1 MKVTAL
7 KKEFSIVSLKGFG
20 EFLSRSGFKVEAARA
35 GKNPKP
41 AKKIVE
47 AIPVDLCGFHLK
59 YPTMLASGVLGISF
73 DLFPRILSSGC
84 GAIVTKSIGLEPR
97 SGYKNPTMTGVD
109 GGYLN
114 AIGLANPGVEIFRE
128 ELREFD
134 EAHSN
139 RPMPLVVSIFADSP
153 ENFAK
158 IAETLDEQDFLGF
171 ELNLSCPHV
180 KDVGSEI
187 GGDLELSSRVIKAV
201 KRETTKPLLVKMP
214 ASIMNASVWG
224 KTIEEAGADAIVA
237 INTVRAMTIDIAS
250 QKPVLSNKI
259 GGLSGAAIR
268 PVGVRAVYELF
279 EVVRIPII
287 GVGGVFQWMHAVEYF
302 LAGATSVQIGS
313 AMATGFLDTFGKINS
328 GISSY
333 MKEHGF
339 TNLKEMIGAAHH

>member
-1 MKVTAL
+1 MRLVAL
-7 KKEFSIVSLKGFG
+7 RKEFSIVSLKGFG
-20 EFLSRSGFKVEAARA
+20 KFSSSSGFKVETTRA
-35 GKNPKP
+35 GKNQKP
-41 AKKIVE
+41 AKKFFQ
-47 AIPVDLCGFHLK
+47 AIPVDLCGFRLK

-73 DLFPRILSSGC
+73 DLFPRIISSGC
-84 GAIVTKSIGLEPR
+84 GAIVTKSIGVEPR
-97 SGYKNPTMTGVD
+97 AGYKNPTMTGVE

-128 ELREFD
+128 ELRGFNEVL
-134 EAHSN
+134 SN
-139 RPMPLVVSIFADSP
+139 KSTPLVVSIFADSP

-158 IAETLDEQDFLGF
+158 IAGILNEQDFLAF

-187 GGDLELSSRVIKAV
+187 GGDLELSSKVIKAV
-201 KRETTKPLLVKMP
+201 KRETSKPLLVKMP

-237 INTVRAMTIDIAS
+237 INTIRAMTVDIAS
-250 QKPVLSNKI
+250 QTPVLSNKI

-279 EVVRIPII
+279 EAVKIPII
-287 GVGGVFQWMHAVEYF
+287 GVGGVFEWFHAAEYY
-302 LAGATSVQIGS
+302 LAGATCVQIGS
-313 AMATGFLDTFGKINS
+313 AMATGFLDTFGKVNV

-333 MKEHGF
+333 MKDQGF
-339 TNLKEMIGAAHH
+339 TSLKEMIGAAHH